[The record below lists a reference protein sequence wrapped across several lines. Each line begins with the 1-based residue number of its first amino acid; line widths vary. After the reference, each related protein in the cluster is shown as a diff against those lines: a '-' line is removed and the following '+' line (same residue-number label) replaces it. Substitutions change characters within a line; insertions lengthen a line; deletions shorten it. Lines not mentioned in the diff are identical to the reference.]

1 MKLIIRLLVVMA
13 LLPIHLVVNASAT
26 DQILFSHTWVKMP
39 MPGMQMSAGYV
50 DIENTST
57 NDIKVIA
64 VRTPFS
70 KMAELHDMVMVN
82 KVMQMRHASDGWVIA
97 AGTSLSLAPGGKH
110 VMLMG
115 VKPLESNQSETILE
129 FNIEGLGWVAVPAA
143 LKVSM
148 P

>member
-13 LLPIHLVVNASAT
+13 LLPIHLVVNASAI

-50 DIENTST
+50 DIENTSS

-82 KVMQMRHASDGWVIA
+82 KVMQMRHVSVGWVIA

-110 VMLMG
+110 VMFMG
-115 VKPLESNQSETILE
+115 VRPLGSSQSETILE
-129 FNIEGLGWVAVPAA
+129 FNIEGLGWVPVPAV
-143 LKVSM
+143 LKASM

>member
-1 MKLIIRLLVVMA
+1 
-13 LLPIHLVVNASAT
+13 
-26 DQILFSHTWVKMP
+26 MP

-50 DIENTST
+50 DIENTSS